1 MRGVPA
7 EPGPPDTATLG
18 ERLSLTEII
27 RLQELLSK
35 ALVRRFEQRLAL
47 AFSDIVGSTAYCARF
62 GNEAGR
68 KLQQRHLDLV
78 EHALPRGQGRVVDT
92 AGDGAFLCFPSV
104 DGAVQSLTELQRSIS
119 ADNAGRASD
128 HQLRIRIGL
137 HFGAVLT
144 DGELVTGDP
153 VNSCARVA
161 ESAQPG
167 EIRLTREAFR
177 DLGDARKR
185 LLCRP
190 LPPAEIAEMDRFT
203 AELLVLEW
211 RDRSV
216 FPGLVR
222 IEGGPEMALPEQDLI
237 SFGRLREQDGVPAND
252 IVLEC
257 ADGART
263 RQISRWH
270 FELRR
275 HPDGFRL
282 RALSD
287 SETEVDGRSIA
298 RGEEVAVRP
307 GTKVRVGGVLSL
319 ELVSRT
325 SPEPLGGEGTVTYR
339 RG

>member
-1 MRGVPA
+1 MDGVPP
-7 EPGPPDTATLG
+7 EPGPADFDPLCSQ
-18 ERLSLTEII
+18 LSMTEII
-27 RLQELLSK
+27 RLQEALSK

-68 KLQQRHLDLV
+68 MVQQRHLDLV
-78 EHALPRGQGRVVDT
+78 QQAIPRGQGRVVDT
-92 AGDGAFLCFPSV
+92 AGDGVFLCFPTV
-104 DGAVQSLTELQRSIS
+104 DGAVDAVTELERSIS
-119 ADNAGRASD
+119 ADNAGRSSD
-128 HQLRIRIGL
+128 HQLRIRIGI
-137 HFGAVLT
+137 HYGAVLT
-144 DGELVTGDP
+144 DGVVVTGDP

-161 ESAQPG
+161 QSARPG

-177 DLGDARKR
+177 NLSDAGDR

-190 LPPAEIAEMDRFT
+190 LPPGEVAVMDRLT
-203 AELLVLEW
+203 AELVVLDW

-222 IEGGPEMALPEQDLI
+222 LEGGREIPLPEQDHI

-257 ADGART
+257 AEETLT

-275 HPDGFRL
+275 QADGFRL
-282 RALSD
+282 RPLSEA
-287 SETEVDGRSIA
+287 ETEVDGRAIA
-298 RGEEVAVRP
+298 KGEEVAVRP
-307 GTKVRVGGVLSL
+307 GTTVRVGGVLSL
-319 ELVSRT
+319 QFVART
-325 SPEPLGGEGTVTYR
+325 APEHLGGGGTVIHR
-339 RG
+339 SR